1 MEDCV
6 VSITPA
12 PENSS
17 IKVVVVA
24 ELIASTNLSK
34 DQRQQ
39 NLY

>member
-1 MEDCV
+1 M

-12 PENSS
+12 LENSS
-17 IKVVVVA
+17 IEVMVVA